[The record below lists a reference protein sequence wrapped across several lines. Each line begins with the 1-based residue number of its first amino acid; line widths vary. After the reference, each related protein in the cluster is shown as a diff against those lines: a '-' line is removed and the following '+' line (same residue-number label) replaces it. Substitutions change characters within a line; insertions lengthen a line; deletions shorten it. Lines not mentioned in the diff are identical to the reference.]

1 MMREI
6 RFHGRGGQGAVTTA
20 ELLARASISEGKWAQ
35 AFPSFGPERRG
46 APVLAFCRVSEHK
59 IFHRCQIRQPDIVV
73 VLDPS
78 LLDVLDPTEGLKPDG
93 LLVVNSELGPE
104 QLKQNYKYNCK
115 VATVDAS
122 KIAKEVLGLPITNT
136 AMLGA
141 LLKASRI
148 IKLESL
154 EEPLRER
161 FGRNGEINLQACQRA
176 YQETRTEE

>member
-1 MMREI
+1 MIEI

-20 ELLARASISEGKWAQ
+20 ELLARSAVAEGKWAQ

-46 APVLAFCRVSEHK
+46 APVVAFCRVSDHK
-59 IFHRCQIRQPDIVV
+59 IFHRCQIREPDIVV

-78 LLDVLDPTEGLKPDG
+78 LLDVLDPTEGLKSDG
-93 LLVVNSELGPE
+93 LLVINSELAPQE
-104 QLKQNYKYNCK
+104 LKKTYKYSCK

-122 KIAKEVLGLPITNT
+122 KIAREILRLPITNT

-141 LLKASRI
+141 LIRTSNL

-154 EEPLRER
+154 KEPFYER
-161 FGRNGEINLQACQRA
+161 FGKNAEINLKACERA
-176 YQETRTEE
+176 YKETKVEE